1 MLGSDA
7 SVSSA
12 GPHDADE
19 ARRRGRKRA
28 RYTAAPTPMGSVIA
42 VLRTAK

>member
-12 GPHDADE
+12 VRTAATNRVE
-19 ARRRGRKRA
+19 LAKRA
-28 RYTAAPTPMGSVIA
+28 RYTAAPTPTGSVIA
-42 VLRTAK
+42 VLMTAK